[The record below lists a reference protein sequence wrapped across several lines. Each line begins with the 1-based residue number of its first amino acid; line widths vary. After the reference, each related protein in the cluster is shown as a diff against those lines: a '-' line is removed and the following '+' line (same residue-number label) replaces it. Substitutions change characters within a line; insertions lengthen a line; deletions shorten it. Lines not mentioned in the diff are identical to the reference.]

1 MSDRDP
7 SSAPINEPP
16 ASGNGDAAPTDE
28 AVGVRSLIDELK
40 ARVAE
45 ISAHELDLQR
55 RENELE
61 ESRTQLESARS
72 SETIE
77 QLRRIRRKLAVARDE
92 LQRRETAI
100 AAREREISSAPQ
112 TAPTSLADIDR
123 LKAMEAA
130 ITARRDDVDRL
141 YQQASEVAAGAQR
154 RNAESMRMREEIE
167 ARDVELRRI
176 EVQLAAE
183 RSEISRLSASAT
195 PTATRDPN
203 GEFVGDTTSVRTSA
217 PPWIAAAGSAV
228 AVFAVALALQPTVYQ
243 STGRLVIDSQR
254 DDATSVTIEHA
265 AILGDPAQ
273 LRTRLPDD
281 LATLWADLVSR
292 GAASVRAIPSPPAV
306 ELTLRGDDSDS
317 SAAII
322 ARIIGAYTR
331 HVAEVPADRWSFRRL
346 DQWRERVVATERQ
359 LAEANAS
366 LAGVTQQL
374 QSQTGY
380 AEWEEN
386 RAALAQARAGFATL
400 TDDVR
405 RLSGEISTLVDGP
418 VPRGSVSDDELA
430 AALRSDPA
438 YREDAKEFAAEFR
451 KYRVE
456 TAVAMVVASE
466 PLGLLRIELQQLES
480 SLVEQ
485 RDMQPPQNVREQIEQ
500 TLSELTGVASLTA
513 AAVQGWEQ
521 RREQVERIDS
531 PDRAAELLTLQAECV
546 EQANRLTGA
555 LRDFARVVGKRLDQL
570 SADGQGGTR
579 ALVVASLLRGHLSAL
594 TERTDV
600 VAKAMS
606 EVDAS
611 ANTRLDVADRQVRG
625 LRARLSDQKSTTQV
639 RLLEDADRRA
649 AAEHQ
654 SRIEGLKADL
664 AAAEKRRDQ
673 AARELSERL
682 DLVDRLETSTRDVR
696 ALAADRDRLET
707 AVCDAEDELATLRA
721 AQPTA
726 QPDVIRAAASNVTR
740 IAGASRFSVASLLS
754 LIAAVATLGVPLVS
768 RQLRTLLAAR
778 NRPARSR

>member
-7 SSAPINEPP
+7 PPVPINELPT
-16 ASGNGDAAPTDE
+16 SGNGDAAPTDE

-61 ESRTQLESARS
+61 ESRKQLESARS

-92 LQRRETAI
+92 LQKREAAI
-100 AAREREISSAPQ
+100 AARDREIPGAPPA
-112 TAPTSLADIDR
+112 APTSLADIDR

-183 RSEISRLSASAT
+183 RSEISRLSASANAQ
-195 PTATRDPN
+195 PIVLRDAG
-203 GEFVGDTTSVRTSA
+203 GEAVGDRTGRPA
-217 PPWIAAAGSAV
+217 PPWIAAAGSAI
-228 AVFAVALALQPTVYQ
+228 AVFAVAIAVQPTVYQ

-265 AILGDPAQ
+265 AILGDPGQ
-273 LRTRLPDD
+273 LRTRLPED
-281 LATLWADLVSR
+281 LATLWADHVSR

-306 ELTLRGDDSDS
+306 ELALRGDDSDS
-317 SAAII
+317 TAAII

-331 HVAEVPADRWSFRRL
+331 HVAEVPADRWRFPRL
-346 DQWRERVVATERQ
+346 DQWRERVDATERQ

-374 QSQTGY
+374 QSQAGY
-380 AEWEEN
+380 AEWETN

-400 TDDVR
+400 TEDVR
-405 RLSGEISTLVDGP
+405 RLSGEFSALADGP

-500 TLSELTGVASLTA
+500 TLSELTGIASLTA

-594 TERTDV
+594 TERTDA

-611 ANTRLDVADRQVRG
+611 ANARLDVADRQVRG
-625 LRARLSDQKSTTQV
+625 LRARMGDQKSATHV
-639 RLLEDADRRA
+639 RLQEDADRRA

-654 SRIEGLKADL
+654 SRIEGLKAGL

-682 DLVDRLETSTRDVR
+682 DLVDRLETSTRDMR
-696 ALAADRDRLET
+696 ALAADRDRFET
-707 AVCDAEDELATLRA
+707 AVCDAEAELATLRA
-721 AQPTA
+721 TQPTA
-726 QPDVIRAAASNVTR
+726 QPDVIRSAASNVTR

-754 LIAAVATLGVPLVS
+754 LIAAVATLGVPLVV
-768 RQLRTLLAAR
+768 RQLRTLLAAK
-778 NRPARSR
+778 NRSAVSR